1 MKKFLSILLTLAL
14 VLSVSAVAFAETKEL
29 DMYTALTEDELPTY
43 FSQFEKDTGIHV
55 NYVRLSAGEM
65 ISRLIAEKDNPQ
77 VSIIFGG
84 GSENFIT
91 AEKQGLLLPYTPNGI
106 ENIPA
111 EYVTSEY
118 WTPFYLAILCFAV
131 NNEWFEENGVDFPK
145 SWDDLLDP
153 VYKDMIIMAHPSTS
167 GVSSNILTSMV
178 QLKGE
183 DEAFEYFKKLTEI
196 VPYFAKASSS
206 APSSVALGEAAIGC
220 TVDSDTLKYM
230 NEGYNM
236 DFVFPDPTFVD
247 IGAVALVANGPEDQ
261 LDNAKAFIDW
271 MISENGQNC
280 FITSGSTRMPLNKNA
295 DISDG
300 LKPLDTAN
308 VFNADRV
315 QSGADRTRLIEK
327 FIAEVDDATALQ

>member
-1 MKKFLSILLTLAL
+1 MKRLLSLLL
-14 VLSVSAVAFAETKEL
+14 AVALFCSFAALAESKEL
-29 DMYTALTEDELPTY
+29 NMYAALTEDELPTY
-43 FSQFEKDTGIHV
+43 FSAFEAATGIHV

-77 VSIIFGG
+77 VSVIFGG

-91 AEKQGLLLPYTPNGI
+91 AQKEGLLMEYTPNGI

-111 EYVTSEY
+111 EYVTSTY

-131 NNEWFEENGVDFPK
+131 NNEWFEENNMEYPK
-145 SWDDLLDP
+145 TWEDLLDP
-153 VYKDMIIMAHPSTS
+153 AYKDMIIMAHPSTS

-183 DEAFEYFKKLTEI
+183 DEAFEYFKKFAEI

-206 APSSVALGEAAIGC
+206 APSSVALGEAAVGL

-230 NEGYNM
+230 NEGYDI

-247 IGAVALVANGPEDQ
+247 IGAVAIVANGPEDQ
-261 LDNAKAFIDW
+261 VENAKAFIDW
-271 MISENGQNC
+271 MISVDGQNQ
-280 FITSGSTRMPLNKNA
+280 FITSGSTRMPLNVNA
-295 DISDG
+295 DVSEG
-300 LKPLDTAN
+300 LKPLSSAN
-308 VFNADRV
+308 VFLADREV
-315 QSGADRTRLIEK
+315 AGANRTALIEK
-327 FIAEVDDATALQ
+327 FIAEVDDATTLQ

>member
-1 MKKFLSILLTLAL
+1 MKKLVALFLAL
-14 VLSVSAVAFAETKEL
+14 VLSLSCVSEFAESKEL
-29 DMYTALTEDELPTY
+29 SMYAALTEDELPTY
-43 FSQFEKDTGIHV
+43 FSAFEKATGIHV

-65 ISRLIAEKDNPQ
+65 VSRLIAEKDNPQ

-84 GSENFIT
+84 GSESFIT
-91 AEKQGLLLPYTPNGI
+91 AEKQGLLLPYTANGI

-131 NNEWFEENGVDFPK
+131 NCEWFEENNMEYPK
-145 SWDDLLDP
+145 TWDDLLNP
-153 VYKDMIIMAHPSTS
+153 AFKDMIIMAHPSTS
-167 GVSSNILTSMV
+167 GVSSNILTCMV

-183 DEAFEYFKKLTEI
+183 DEAFEYFRQLKDV

-206 APSSVALGEAAIGC
+206 APSSVALGEAAIGL

-247 IGAVALVANGPEDQ
+247 IGAVAIVANGPEDE
-261 LDNAKAFIDW
+261 LENAKAFIDW
-271 MISENGQNC
+271 IVWIS
-280 FITSGSTRMPLNKNA
+280 RM
-295 DISDG
+295 
-300 LKPLDTAN
+300 
-308 VFNADRV
+308 
-315 QSGADRTRLIEK
+315 E
-327 FIAEVDDATALQ
+327 